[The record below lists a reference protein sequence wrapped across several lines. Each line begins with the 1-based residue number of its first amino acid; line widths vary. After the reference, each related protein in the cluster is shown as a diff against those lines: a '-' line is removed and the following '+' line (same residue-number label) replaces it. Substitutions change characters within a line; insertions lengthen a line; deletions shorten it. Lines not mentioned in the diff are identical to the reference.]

1 MTNSKSKKL
10 SKPKSKVKIVETK
23 LGRRQSLGLW
33 EKINETTSMIA
44 IDERLKGFQ
53 RLLIVVHEALH
64 EACRDWTEEKVV
76 SVSEFLASVL
86 WKCDYRH
93 VDHSG
98 EDKPTYKT
106 PIKKKKEIVVSNKKY
121 GKETAKARSIRNPGP
136 NSEMDKVS
144 E

>member
-1 MTNSKSKKL
+1 MSNSKSKK
-10 SKPKSKVKIVETK
+10 STKPKTKVKIVETK

-33 EKINETTSMIA
+33 EKVNESTSMIA

-98 EDKPTYKT
+98 EDKPTYRT
-106 PIKKKKEIVVSNKKY
+106 PVKKKKEIVVRNKKY
-121 GKETAKARSIRNPGP
+121 GKKTAKARTIRNPGS
-136 NSEMDKVS
+136 NSTVDKVP